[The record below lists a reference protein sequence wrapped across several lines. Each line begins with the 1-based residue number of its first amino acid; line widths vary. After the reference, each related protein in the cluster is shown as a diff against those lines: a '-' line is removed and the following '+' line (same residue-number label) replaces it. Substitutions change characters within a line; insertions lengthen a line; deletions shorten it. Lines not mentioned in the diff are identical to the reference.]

1 MKSEVSSTAKYTCTL
16 EIRVNYCIHFTHIGP
31 LLYEAY
37 TLCHQGG
44 FIIDLPGR
52 SLQQSKSHIQK
63 EADIFFPTKLWSP
76 FWSPLSIEPIVKP
89 FFLTVKLLMVT
100 YVWNVNFGLMHRVAQ
115 NVHFHKSSNIELC
128 EMPNREVSVWTLAPN
143 KSNIGDFTSRVI
155 LSGNF
160 SFIKLFWYLNILTLR
175 TI

>member
-1 MKSEVSSTAKYTCTL
+1 MKSDVSSTAQYTCTL
-16 EIRVNYCIHFTHIGP
+16 KMWIKSE
-31 LLYEAY
+31 LLYRFY
-37 TLCHQGG
+37 THWPTIVWSVH
-44 FIIDLPGR
+44 FVSPGR
-52 SLQQSKSHIQK
+52 IYHRSPREVSPTIQKSHS
-63 EADIFFPTKLWSP
+63 EGGWYFFHNWSP
-76 FWSPLSIEPIVKP
+76 FWSPLSIEPIVRP

-155 LSGNF
+155 FCGPIFLS
-160 SFIKLFWYLNILTLR
+160 
-175 TI
+175 